1 MEFHCSY
8 HKRPTSDEG
17 VDVGTPISSP
27 RISGQTTGMRGRP
40 TLYGNRMVTVSFRVP
55 ASYVERI
62 KEYCKKTKE
71 SKSDFFRRAIDMALH
86 GDDVARHE
94 PDSVDGDE
102 SRSER

>member
-8 HKRPTSDEG
+8 NKRPTSDEG
-17 VDVGTPISSP
+17 VDVGTPISSS
-27 RISGQTTGMRGRP
+27 RTSGQTTGMRGRP

-62 KEYCKKTKE
+62 KEYCKRTKE
-71 SKSDFFRRAIDMALH
+71 PKSDFFRRAIDTALRGDGMA
-86 GDDVARHE
+86 RRE

-102 SRSER
+102 SRGER